1 MKSKTLKLSIALFVS
16 LIFIMSS
23 VSTAELKSSTL
34 LTGSIAIEALK
45 DPKTYTAT
53 RYVESVNIHPM
64 RSSAVGINMDLL
76 GGNVTLPFDLTPL
89 TNLVGLQ
96 LVVSNQRLWR
106 QHNQRRFWDVPD
118 GATLLLVFRGM
129 TLQNARVAAYNTKSV
144 IENKYG
150 FNLHLVFGEW
160 NDETDDRFDT
170 AMFVYQGQVSE
181 EAYASFVVEYATYVP
196 NDGFGEG
203 LTSSVLL
210 QSPVTAMAIG
220 VLHERFPALG
230 LFTEWIPM
238 LSAAWIDPDGLV
250 KVGTEVDMDLSNIM
264 PSLSP
269 VQGASYADASIITMK
284 LPYVVDVLE
293 VSPRTDNMYPHLKGY
308 FEWIVKMD
316 LPLFNISIDHS
327 YSDIHVKYDFNLT
340 NLQYYPQVIGE
351 MSIASNLPIMEGDDL
366 MYNFTFENVGN
377 EPAYDI
383 EVVYGE
389 FAKNETLG
397 IQLPFAKAGLTFDV
411 DKIMYYNTNTDILSD
426 TEASGSDIIAIYGWF
441 FNTTLG
447 DWVSNNQVF
456 TDEEMDNIDK
466 LILKDETYLNLNPM
480 DFTTFNLNDNTVG
493 LNATIPVLNPG
504 ENITLSFA
512 IENFPSDTEY
522 IFIPI
527 QNPFNQ
533 TEIHVVN
540 MTIVD
545 YLQILGS
552 TLHLPEDQ
560 LTWTHLFLE
569 PVMGTAFVYEDAD
582 GTEFMGITNGLVI
595 QIYDDE
601 AVLVGKVTLDK
612 DVYRFGENAT
622 FTLELTN
629 VGDANATNVNY
640 SFGHAFVTDRFDLSY
655 VNLIPGSEGVV
666 PLIKPGET
674 VVVQH
679 EQPVITNVGLHPVFA
694 VFNYTSDEAAHPK
707 YDIFGQV
714 GHPAVASS
722 MDFGIVLPPPHKE
735 VSQEPTYPT
744 PEVEVNLEI
753 LGYTPGVTE
762 VGDELLI
769 RYNITNVGD
778 EDTNIIMLQR
788 FPIDEQ
794 SNEMLLRPTTPAD
807 QVNITIDGVPV
818 TDYSVTFVT
827 EVVIGM
833 PFAVLAEDVD
843 WRRDD
848 VYGVPLA
855 VNETLIVEFT
865 VEVNAYGEVYLPPA
879 EIRFRSE
886 YDLPETNAINEEGN
900 TAPVTDE
907 ATAPEGFA
915 TACGV
920 PNILE
925 TTISPENTPIETGE
939 SSTNSWGSYSDSLSL
954 LFQSGFNMSFIYIG
968 IGVIAVTGVAVL
980 IYFTAN
986 GKRR

>member
-23 VSTAELKSSTL
+23 VSTAEIKSSTL
-34 LTGSIAIEALK
+34 ETGSMVIQAID
-45 DPKTYTAT
+45 DPRTYNSS
-53 RYVESVNIHPM
+53 RYVESINIHPM

-76 GGNVTLPFDLTPL
+76 GGTINLPFDLSAL

-96 LVVSNQRLWR
+96 LVVSNQRAWR
-106 QHNQRRFWDVPD
+106 QHSQRRFWDVPD
-118 GATLLLVFRGM
+118 GATLLLVFRGL
-129 TLQNARVAAYNTKSV
+129 TLQNARVAAFNTKSAL
-144 IENKYG
+144 ENIYG
-150 FNLHLVFGEW
+150 FNLHLIFGEW
-160 NDETDDRFDT
+160 DNSNQM
-170 AMFVYQGQVSE
+170 AMFVYHGQVSE
-181 EAYASFVVEYATYVP
+181 GAYASFVDEYVSYVP

-210 QSPVTAMAIG
+210 QSPVTAMSIG
-220 VLHERFPALG
+220 VLHQRFPALG
-230 LFTEWIPM
+230 LTTEWIPM

-250 KVGTEVDMDLSNIM
+250 KAGTEVDMDLSNIM
-264 PSLSP
+264 PSFSP
-269 VQGASYADASIITMK
+269 IEGASYADASIITMK
-284 LPYVVDVLE
+284 LPYVVEVLE
-293 VSPRTDNMYPHLKGY
+293 VVPRTDNKYPHLKGY

-327 YSDIHVKYDFNLT
+327 YADIHVKYDFNLT

-351 MSIASNLPIMEGDDL
+351 MTIASDLPILEGDDL

-397 IQLPFAKAGLTFDV
+397 IQLPFAKAGLTFNI
-411 DKIMYYNTNTDILSD
+411 DKIMYYNTVTDILSD
-426 TEASGSDIIAIYGWF
+426 TVASGPEIVTISGWF

-447 DWVSNNQVF
+447 DWVGNNQVF
-456 TDEEMDNIDK
+456 TEKQMDEIDD
-466 LILKDETYLNLNPM
+466 LILKDETYLNLDPM
-480 DFTTFNLNDNTVG
+480 NFTTVNLDDNTIG
-493 LNATIPVLNPG
+493 LNATIPILNPG
-504 ENITLSFA
+504 ENTTLSFA
-512 IENFPSDTEY
+512 VNNFPSDTEY
-522 IFIPI
+522 IYIPV

-533 TEIHVVN
+533 SEIFVVN

-552 TLHLPEDQ
+552 TLHMPEDQ

-582 GTEFMGITNGLVI
+582 GIEFMGITNGLVI
-595 QIYDDE
+595 QLYDDE

-612 DVYRFGENAT
+612 DIYRFGENAT

-640 SFGHAFVTDRFDLSY
+640 SFGHAFVTDTFDLSY
-655 VNLIPGSEGVV
+655 VNLIPGSEGVI
-666 PLIKPGET
+666 PLIEPGET
-674 VVVQH
+674 IVVQH

-722 MDFGIVLPPPHKE
+722 MDFGIVLPPAGKE
-735 VSQEPTYPT
+735 DRQEATYPT
-744 PEVEVNLEI
+744 PEVEVVIEL
-753 LGYTPGVTE
+753 LGYTPEVTE

-769 RYNITNVGD
+769 RYTITNVGD

-788 FPIDEQ
+788 FPI
-794 SNEMLLRPTTPAD
+794 NEETNRMLLKPSTPANE
-807 QVNITIDGVPV
+807 VNITIDGVAV
-818 TDYSVTFVT
+818 TDYSVTFVDD
-827 EVVIGM
+827 VLIGM
-833 PFAVLAEDVD
+833 PFAVLSEDID
-843 WRRDD
+843 WRRSD

-855 VNETLIVEFT
+855 VNETLIVEFS
-865 VEVNAYGEVYLPPA
+865 VEVNSAGEVYLPPA
-879 EIRFRSE
+879 EIRYRSE
-886 YDLPETNAINEEGN
+886 YELPDTNAINEERN
-900 TAPVTDE
+900 TAPITNE
-907 ATAPEGFA
+907 APAPESFA
-915 TACGV
+915 AACGV
-920 PNILE
+920 RNILE
-925 TTISPENTPIETGE
+925 SSILPEDSPIDTGE

-968 IGVIAVTGVAVL
+968 AGVIAVTGVAVL

-986 GKRR
+986 GKKR

>member
-23 VSTAELKSSTL
+23 VSTAELKSSSL
-34 LTGSIAIEALK
+34 ETGSLAIQAID
-45 DPKTYTAT
+45 DPRTYNAS
-53 RYVESVNIHPM
+53 RYVESINIHPM
-64 RSSAVGINMDLL
+64 RSQAVGINMDLI
-76 GGNVTLPFDLTPL
+76 GGNVNLPFDLSAL

-96 LVVSNQRLWR
+96 LVVSNQKAWR
-106 QHNQRRFWDVPD
+106 QHSQRRFWDVPD
-118 GATLLLVFRGM
+118 GATLLLVFRGL
-129 TLQNARVAAYNTKSV
+129 TLQNARVAAFNTKSAL
-144 IENKYG
+144 ENIYG
-150 FNLHLVFGEW
+150 FNLHLIFGEW
-160 NDETDDRFDT
+160 DNSKQV
-170 AMFVYQGQVSE
+170 AMFVYHGQVSE
-181 EAYASFVVEYATYVP
+181 GAYASFVDEYVSYVP

-210 QSPVTAMAIG
+210 ESPITAMSIG

-264 PSLSP
+264 PSFSP
-269 VQGASYADASIITMK
+269 VEGASYADASIITMK
-284 LPYVVDVLE
+284 LPYVVEVLE
-293 VSPRTDNMYPHLKGY
+293 VVPRTDNMYPHLKGY
-308 FEWIVKMD
+308 FEWVVKMD

-327 YSDIHVKYDFNLT
+327 YSDIHVKYDFNLI

-383 EVVYGE
+383 DVVYGE
-389 FAKNETLG
+389 FLKNETLG
-397 IQLPFAKAGLTFDV
+397 VQLPYAKAGLTFDV
-411 DKIMYYNTNTDILSD
+411 NKIMYYDSNTDILSD
-426 TEASGSDIIAIYGWF
+426 TFATGPGIVTIEGWF
-441 FNTTLG
+441 FNTTAS
-447 DWVSNNQVF
+447 DWVGNNQVF
-456 TDEEMDNIDK
+456 TGEEMDKIDE
-466 LILKDETYLNLNPM
+466 LILKNETYLELDSM
-480 DFTTFNLNDNTVG
+480 DFTTFDLSDDKIG

-504 ENITLSFA
+504 ENVTLSFA
-512 IENFPSDTEY
+512 IRNFPSDTEY
-522 IFIPI
+522 IYIPI
-527 QNPFNQ
+527 PTNLTNIQ
-533 TEIHVVN
+533 VVN

-595 QIYDDE
+595 QFYDDE

-640 SFGHAFVTDRFDLSY
+640 SFGHAFVTDEFTLSY
-655 VNLIPGSEGVV
+655 INLIPGSEGVI
-666 PLIKPGET
+666 PLIEPDET
-674 VVVQH
+674 VVIQH
-679 EQPVITNVGLHPVFA
+679 EQPVTTNVGLHPVFA
-694 VFNYTSDEAAHPK
+694 IFNYTSDEAAHTK
-707 YDIFGQV
+707 YNIFGQV
-714 GHPAVASS
+714 GHPAVISS
-722 MDFGIVLPPPHKE
+722 MDFGIVLPPADKE
-735 VSQEPTYPT
+735 DRQEATYPT
-744 PEVEVNLEI
+744 PEVEVVMEV
-753 LGYTPGVTE
+753 LGYIPEVTE

-778 EDTNIIMLQR
+778 ENTNIIMLQR
-788 FPIDEQ
+788 FPI
-794 SNEMLLRPTTPAD
+794 NEETNRMLLKPTTPAD
-807 QVNITIDGVPV
+807 EVNITIDGVEV
-818 TDYSVTFVT
+818 TDYSVTFVN

-833 PFAVLAEDVD
+833 PFAVLSEDVD
-843 WRRDD
+843 WRRGD

-855 VNETLIVEFT
+855 VNETLIVEFN
-865 VEVNAYGEVYLPPA
+865 VEVNSAGEVYLPPA
-879 EIRFRSE
+879 EIRYRSE
-886 YDLPETNAINEEGN
+886 YELPETNAINEETN
-900 TAPVTDE
+900 TASISDE
-907 ATAPEGFA
+907 ATVPESFA
-915 TACGV
+915 VACGV
-920 PNILE
+920 ENILE
-925 TTISPENTPIETGE
+925 TSILPNADPIETGQ

-968 IGVIAVTGVAVL
+968 AGVIAVTGVAVL

-986 GKRR
+986 GKKR

>member
-23 VSTAELKSSTL
+23 VSTAELKSSSL
-34 LTGSIAIEALK
+34 ETGSLAIQAID
-45 DPKTYTAT
+45 DPRTYNAS
-53 RYVESVNIHPM
+53 RYVESINIHPM
-64 RSSAVGINMDLL
+64 RSQAVGINMDLI
-76 GGNVTLPFDLTPL
+76 GGNVNLPFDLSAL

-96 LVVSNQRLWR
+96 LVVSNQKAWR
-106 QHNQRRFWDVPD
+106 QHSQRRFWDVPD
-118 GATLLLVFRGM
+118 GATLLLVFRGL
-129 TLQNARVAAYNTKSV
+129 TLQNARVAAFNTKSAL
-144 IENKYG
+144 ENIYG
-150 FNLHLVFGEW
+150 FNLHLIFGEW
-160 NDETDDRFDT
+160 DNSKQV
-170 AMFVYQGQVSE
+170 AMFVYHGQVSE
-181 EAYASFVVEYATYVP
+181 GAYASFVDEYVSYVP

-210 QSPVTAMAIG
+210 ESPITAMSIG

-264 PSLSP
+264 PSFSP
-269 VQGASYADASIITMK
+269 VEGASYADASIITMK
-284 LPYVVDVLE
+284 LPYVVEVLE
-293 VSPRTDNMYPHLKGY
+293 VVPRTDNMYPHLKGY
-308 FEWIVKMD
+308 FEWVVKMD

-327 YSDIHVKYDFNLT
+327 YSDIHVKYDFNLI

-383 EVVYGE
+383 DVVYGE
-389 FAKNETLG
+389 FLKNETLG
-397 IQLPFAKAGLTFDV
+397 VQLPYAKAGLTFDV
-411 DKIMYYNTNTDILSD
+411 NKIMYYDSNTDILSD
-426 TEASGSDIIAIYGWF
+426 TFATGPGIVTIEGWF
-441 FNTTLG
+441 FNTTAS
-447 DWVSNNQVF
+447 DWVGNNQVF
-456 TDEEMDNIDK
+456 TGEEMDKIDE
-466 LILKDETYLNLNPM
+466 LILKNETYLELDSM
-480 DFTTFNLNDNTVG
+480 DFTTFDLSDDKIG

-504 ENITLSFA
+504 ENVTLSFA
-512 IENFPSDTEY
+512 IRNFPSDTEY
-522 IFIPI
+522 IYIPI
-527 QNPFNQ
+527 PTNLTNIQ
-533 TEIHVVN
+533 VVN

-595 QIYDDE
+595 QFYDDE

-640 SFGHAFVTDRFDLSY
+640 SFGHAFVTDEFTLSY
-655 VNLIPGSEGVV
+655 INLIPGSEGVI
-666 PLIKPGET
+666 PLIEPDET
-674 VVVQH
+674 VVIQH
-679 EQPVITNVGLHPVFA
+679 EQPVTTNVGLHPVFA
-694 VFNYTSDEAAHPK
+694 IFNYTSDEAAHPK
-707 YDIFGQV
+707 YNIFGQV
-714 GHPAVASS
+714 GHPAVTSS
-722 MDFGIVLPPPHKE
+722 MDFGIVLPPADKE
-735 VSQEPTYPT
+735 DRQEATYPT
-744 PEVEVNLEI
+744 PEVEVVMEV
-753 LGYTPGVTE
+753 LGYIPEVTE

-778 EDTNIIMLQR
+778 ENTNIIMLQR
-788 FPIDEQ
+788 FPI
-794 SNEMLLRPTTPAD
+794 NEETNRMLLKPTTPAD
-807 QVNITIDGVPV
+807 EVNITIDGVEV
-818 TDYSVTFVT
+818 TDYSVTFVN

-833 PFAVLAEDVD
+833 PFAVLSEDVD
-843 WRRDD
+843 WRRGD

-855 VNETLIVEFT
+855 VNETLIVEFN
-865 VEVNAYGEVYLPPA
+865 VEVNSAGEVYLPPA
-879 EIRFRSE
+879 EIRYRSE
-886 YDLPETNAINEEGN
+886 YELPETNAINEETN
-900 TAPVTDE
+900 TASISDE
-907 ATAPEGFA
+907 ATVPESFA
-915 TACGV
+915 VACGV
-920 PNILE
+920 ENILE
-925 TTISPENTPIETGE
+925 TSILPNTDPIETGQ

-968 IGVIAVTGVAVL
+968 AGVIAVTGVAVL

-986 GKRR
+986 GKKR

>member
-23 VSTAELKSSTL
+23 VSTADIKSSTL
-34 LTGSIAIEALK
+34 ETGSLAIQAID
-45 DPKTYTAT
+45 DPQTYNAS
-53 RYVESVNIHPM
+53 RYVESINIHPM
-64 RSSAVGINMDLL
+64 RSQAVGINMDLL
-76 GGNVTLPFDLTPL
+76 GGTVNLPFDLSAL

-96 LVVSNQRLWR
+96 LVVSNQRAWR
-106 QHNQRRFWDVPD
+106 QHSQRRFWDVPD
-118 GATLLLVFRGM
+118 GATLLLVFRGL
-129 TLQNARVAAYNTKSV
+129 TLQNARVAAFNTKSA
-144 IENKYG
+144 IENIYG
-150 FNLHLVFGEW
+150 FNLHLIFGEW
-160 NDETDDRFDT
+160 DNSNRV
-170 AMFVYQGQVSE
+170 AMFVYHGQVSE
-181 EAYASFVVEYATYVP
+181 GAYESFVDEYVQYVP

-210 QSPVTAMAIG
+210 DSPVTAMSVG

-230 LFTEWIPM
+230 LFTEWIPA
-238 LSAAWIDPDGLV
+238 LSAAWIDPVGLV
-250 KVGTEVDMDLSNIM
+250 RTGTEMDMNLTNIM

-269 VQGASYADASIITMK
+269 IEGASYADASIITMK

-293 VSPRTDNMYPHLKGY
+293 VNPRTDNMYPHLKGN
-308 FEWIVKMD
+308 FEWIIKMD

-327 YSDIHVKYDFNLT
+327 YADIHVKYDFNLT

-351 MSIASNLPIMEGDDL
+351 MTIVSNLPIMEGDDL

-383 EVVYGE
+383 DVVYGE

-397 IQLPFAKAGLTFDV
+397 IQLPFAKAGLNFDIN
-411 DKIMYYNTNTDILSD
+411 KIMYYNTVSEILSD
-426 TEASGSDIIAIYGWF
+426 TPASGPEIIQIEGWF

-447 DWVSNNQVF
+447 DWVGNNQVF
-456 TDEEMDNIDK
+456 TGEEMDNIDS
-466 LILKDETYLNLNPM
+466 LILEDETYLNLDPM
-480 DFTTFNLNDNTVG
+480 DFTTFNLDDNTVG

-504 ENITLSFA
+504 ENVTLSFA
-512 IENFPSDTEY
+512 VKNFPSDTEY
-522 IFIPI
+522 LFIPI

-533 TEIHVVN
+533 SQIFVVN
-540 MTIVD
+540 MTVVD
-545 YLQILGS
+545 YVQILGS
-552 TLHLPEDQ
+552 TLHMPEDQ

-569 PVMGTAFVYEDAD
+569 PVMGTVFVYEDAD

-595 QIYDDE
+595 QLYDDE

-640 SFGHAFVTDRFDLSY
+640 SFGHAFVTDSFDLSY
-655 VNLIPGSEGVV
+655 VQLIPGSEGSI
-666 PLIKPGET
+666 PLIEPGET
-674 VVVQH
+674 VIVQH

-722 MDFGIVLPPPHKE
+722 MDFGIVLPPAHKE
-735 VSQEPTYPT
+735 DNQEPTYPT

-762 VGDELLI
+762 EGDELLI
-769 RYNITNVGD
+769 RYNVTNTGD

-788 FPIDEQ
+788 FPIDEVT
-794 SNEMLLRPTTPAD
+794 NEMLLKPSTPAD
-807 QVNITIDGVPV
+807 QVNITIDGATI
-818 TDYSVTFVT
+818 TDYSVTFVDD
-827 EVVIGM
+827 VVIGM

-843 WRRDD
+843 WRREG
-848 VYGVPLA
+848 VYGIPLA
-855 VNETLIVEFT
+855 VNETLIVEFS
-865 VEVNAYGEVYLPPA
+865 VEVNTYGEVYLPPA
-879 EIRFRSE
+879 EVRFRSE
-886 YDLPETNAINEEGN
+886 YELPETNAINEERN
-900 TAPVTDE
+900 AATDASEVSAP
-907 ATAPEGFA
+907 AAFA
-915 TACGV
+915 SACGV
-920 PNILE
+920 INILE
-925 TTISPENTPIETGE
+925 TTIAPEDNPIETGQ

-968 IGVIAVTGVAVL
+968 AGVIAVTGVAVL

-986 GKRR
+986 GKKR

>member
-23 VSTAELKSSTL
+23 VSTAELKSSSL
-34 LTGSIAIEALK
+34 ETGSLAIQAID
-45 DPKTYTAT
+45 DPRTYNAS
-53 RYVESVNIHPM
+53 RYVESINIHPM
-64 RSSAVGINMDLL
+64 RSQAVGINMDLI
-76 GGNVTLPFDLTPL
+76 GGNVNLPFDLSAL

-96 LVVSNQRLWR
+96 LVVSNQKAWR
-106 QHNQRRFWDVPD
+106 QHSQRRFWDVPD
-118 GATLLLVFRGM
+118 GATLLLVFRGL
-129 TLQNARVAAYNTKSV
+129 TLQNARVAAFNTKSAL
-144 IENKYG
+144 ENIYG
-150 FNLHLVFGEW
+150 FNLHLIFGEW
-160 NDETDDRFDT
+160 DNSKQV
-170 AMFVYQGQVSE
+170 AMFVYHGQVSE
-181 EAYASFVVEYATYVP
+181 GAYASFVDEYVSYVP

-210 QSPVTAMAIG
+210 ESPITAMSIG

-264 PSLSP
+264 PSFSP
-269 VQGASYADASIITMK
+269 VEGASYADASIITMK
-284 LPYVVDVLE
+284 LPYVVEVLE
-293 VSPRTDNMYPHLKGY
+293 VVPRTDNMYPHLKGY
-308 FEWIVKMD
+308 FEWVVKMD

-327 YSDIHVKYDFNLT
+327 YSDIHVKYDFNLI

-383 EVVYGE
+383 DVVYGE
-389 FAKNETLG
+389 FLKNETLG
-397 IQLPFAKAGLTFDV
+397 VQLPYAKAGLTFDV
-411 DKIMYYNTNTDILSD
+411 NKIMYYDSNTDILSD
-426 TEASGSDIIAIYGWF
+426 TFATGPGIVTIEGWF
-441 FNTTLG
+441 FNTTAS
-447 DWVSNNQVF
+447 DWVGNNQVF
-456 TDEEMDNIDK
+456 TGEEMDKIDE
-466 LILKDETYLNLNPM
+466 LILKNETYLELDSM
-480 DFTTFNLNDNTVG
+480 DFTTFDLSDDKIG

-504 ENITLSFA
+504 ENVTLSFA
-512 IENFPSDTEY
+512 IRNFPSDTEY
-522 IFIPI
+522 IYIPI
-527 QNPFNQ
+527 PTNLTNIQ
-533 TEIHVVN
+533 VVN

-595 QIYDDE
+595 QFYDDE

-640 SFGHAFVTDRFDLSY
+640 SFGHAFVTDEFTLSY
-655 VNLIPGSEGVV
+655 INLIPGSEGVI
-666 PLIKPGET
+666 PLIEPDET
-674 VVVQH
+674 VVIQH
-679 EQPVITNVGLHPVFA
+679 EQPVTTNVGLHPVFA
-694 VFNYTSDEAAHPK
+694 IFNYTSDEAAHPK
-707 YDIFGQV
+707 YNIFGQV
-714 GHPAVASS
+714 GHPAVISS
-722 MDFGIVLPPPHKE
+722 MDFGIVLPPADKE
-735 VSQEPTYPT
+735 DRQEATYPT
-744 PEVEVNLEI
+744 PEVEVVMEV
-753 LGYTPGVTE
+753 LGYIPEVTE

-788 FPIDEQ
+788 FPI
-794 SNEMLLRPTTPAD
+794 NEETNRMLLKPTTPAD
-807 QVNITIDGVPV
+807 EVNITIDGVEV
-818 TDYSVTFVT
+818 TDYSVTFVN

-833 PFAVLAEDVD
+833 PFAVLSEDVD
-843 WRRDD
+843 WRRGD

-855 VNETLIVEFT
+855 VNETLIVEFN
-865 VEVNAYGEVYLPPA
+865 VEVNSAGEVYLPPA
-879 EIRFRSE
+879 EIRYRSE
-886 YDLPETNAINEEGN
+886 YELPETNAINEETN
-900 TAPVTDE
+900 TASISDE
-907 ATAPEGFA
+907 ATVPESFA
-915 TACGV
+915 VACGV
-920 PNILE
+920 ENILE
-925 TTISPENTPIETGE
+925 TSILPNTDPIETGQ

-968 IGVIAVTGVAVL
+968 AGVIAVTGVAVL

-986 GKRR
+986 GKKR

>member
-23 VSTAELKSSTL
+23 VSTAELKSSSL
-34 LTGSIAIEALK
+34 ETGSLAIQAID
-45 DPKTYTAT
+45 DPRTYNAS
-53 RYVESVNIHPM
+53 RYVESINIHPM
-64 RSSAVGINMDLL
+64 RSQAVGINMDLI
-76 GGNVTLPFDLTPL
+76 GGNVNLPFDLSAL

-96 LVVSNQRLWR
+96 LVVSNQKAWR
-106 QHNQRRFWDVPD
+106 QHSQRRFWDVPD
-118 GATLLLVFRGM
+118 GATLLLVFRGL
-129 TLQNARVAAYNTKSV
+129 TLQNARVAAFNTKSAL
-144 IENKYG
+144 ENIYG
-150 FNLHLVFGEW
+150 FNLHLIFGEW
-160 NDETDDRFDT
+160 DNSKQV
-170 AMFVYQGQVSE
+170 AMFVYHGQVSE
-181 EAYASFVVEYATYVP
+181 GAYASFVDEYVSYVP

-210 QSPVTAMAIG
+210 ESPITAMSIG

-264 PSLSP
+264 PSFSP
-269 VQGASYADASIITMK
+269 VEGASYADASIITMK
-284 LPYVVDVLE
+284 LPYVVEVLE
-293 VSPRTDNMYPHLKGY
+293 VVPRTDNMYPHLKGY
-308 FEWIVKMD
+308 FEWVVKMD

-327 YSDIHVKYDFNLT
+327 YSDIHVKYDFNLI

-383 EVVYGE
+383 DVVYGE
-389 FAKNETLG
+389 FLKNETLG
-397 IQLPFAKAGLTFDV
+397 VQLPYAKAGLTFDV
-411 DKIMYYNTNTDILSD
+411 NKIMYYDSNTDILSD
-426 TEASGSDIIAIYGWF
+426 TFATGPGIVTIEGWF
-441 FNTTLG
+441 FNTTAS
-447 DWVSNNQVF
+447 DWVGNNQVF
-456 TDEEMDNIDK
+456 TGEEMDKIDE
-466 LILKDETYLNLNPM
+466 LILKNETYLELDSM
-480 DFTTFNLNDNTVG
+480 DFTTFDLSDDKIG

-504 ENITLSFA
+504 ENVTLSFA
-512 IENFPSDTEY
+512 IRNFPSDTEY
-522 IFIPI
+522 IYIPI
-527 QNPFNQ
+527 PTNLTNIQ
-533 TEIHVVN
+533 VVN

-595 QIYDDE
+595 QFYDDE

-640 SFGHAFVTDRFDLSY
+640 SFGHAFVTDEFTLSY
-655 VNLIPGSEGVV
+655 INLIPGSEGVI
-666 PLIKPGET
+666 PLIEPDET
-674 VVVQH
+674 VVIQH
-679 EQPVITNVGLHPVFA
+679 EQPVTTNVGLHPVFA
-694 VFNYTSDEAAHPK
+694 IFNYTSDEAAHPK
-707 YDIFGQV
+707 YNIFGQV
-714 GHPAVASS
+714 GHPSVTSS
-722 MDFGIVLPPPHKE
+722 MDFGIVLPPADKE
-735 VSQEPTYPT
+735 DRQEATYPT
-744 PEVEVNLEI
+744 PEVEVVMEV
-753 LGYTPGVTE
+753 LGYIPEVTE

-788 FPIDEQ
+788 FPI
-794 SNEMLLRPTTPAD
+794 NEETNRMLLKPTTPAD
-807 QVNITIDGVPV
+807 EVNITIDGVEV
-818 TDYSVTFVT
+818 TDYSVTFVN

-833 PFAVLAEDVD
+833 PFAVLSEDVD
-843 WRRDD
+843 WRRGD

-855 VNETLIVEFT
+855 VNETLIVEFN
-865 VEVNAYGEVYLPPA
+865 VEVNSAGEVYLPPA
-879 EIRFRSE
+879 EIRYRSE
-886 YDLPETNAINEEGN
+886 YELPETNAINEETN
-900 TAPVTDE
+900 TASISDE
-907 ATAPEGFA
+907 ATVPESFA
-915 TACGV
+915 VACGV
-920 PNILE
+920 ENILE
-925 TTISPENTPIETGE
+925 TSILPNTDPIETGQ

-968 IGVIAVTGVAVL
+968 AGVIAVTGVAVL

-986 GKRR
+986 GKKR

>member
-34 LTGSIAIEALK
+34 ETDSLAIQAID
-45 DPKTYTAT
+45 DPRTYNSS
-53 RYVESVNIHPM
+53 RYVESINIHPM

-76 GGNVTLPFDLTPL
+76 GGTVDLDFDLSAL

-96 LVVSNQRLWR
+96 LVVSNQRAWR
-106 QHNQRRFWDVPD
+106 LHSQRRFWDVPD
-118 GATLLLVFRGM
+118 GATLLLVFRGL
-129 TLQNARVAAYNTKSV
+129 TLQNARVAAYNTQSA
-144 IENKYG
+144 IENIYG

-160 NDETDDRFDT
+160 DNSHNV
-170 AMFVYQGQVSE
+170 AMFVYHGQVSE
-181 EAYASFVVEYATYVP
+181 GAYASFVDKYVEYVP

-210 QSPVTAMAIG
+210 QSPVTAMSVG

-250 KVGTEVDMDLSNIM
+250 KVGTEVDMNLTNIM

-269 VQGASYADASIITMK
+269 IEGASYADASIITMK

-293 VSPRTDNMYPHLKGY
+293 VNPRTDNMYPHLKGY

-316 LPLFNISIDHS
+316 LPLFDISIDHS

-351 MSIASNLPIMEGDDL
+351 MTIASDLPIMEGDDL

-389 FAKNETLG
+389 FVKNETLG
-397 IQLPFAKAGLTFDV
+397 VQLPFAKAGLTFDI
-411 DKIMYYNTNTDILSD
+411 DKIMYYNTNTDLLSD
-426 TEASGSDIIAIYGWF
+426 TVASGPEIITIDGWF

-447 DWVSNNQVF
+447 DWVGNNQFF
-456 TDEEMDNIDK
+456 TGEEMDNIDS
-466 LILKDETYLNLNPM
+466 LILENETYLNLNPM
-480 DFTTFNLNDNTVG
+480 DFTTFSLDDNTVG

-512 IENFPSDTEY
+512 VENFPSDTEY
-522 IFIPI
+522 IYMPI
-527 QNPFNQ
+527 ENPFNQ
-533 TEIHVVN
+533 SEIFVVN

-545 YLQILGS
+545 YLQIFGS

-595 QIYDDE
+595 QLYDDE

-640 SFGHAFVTDRFDLSY
+640 NFGHAFVTDNFDLSY
-655 VNLIPGSEGVV
+655 VNLIPGSDGVI
-666 PLIKPGET
+666 PLIEPGET
-674 VVVQH
+674 IVVQH
-679 EQPVITNVGLHPVFA
+679 EQPVITHVGLHPVFA

-722 MDFGIVLPPPHKE
+722 MDFGIVLPPPDKE
-735 VSQEPTYPT
+735 DRQEATYPT
-744 PEVEVNLEI
+744 PEVEVVMEI
-753 LGYTPGVTE
+753 FGYTPEVTE

-769 RYNITNVGD
+769 RYTITNVGD

-788 FPIDEQ
+788 FPIDEET
-794 SNEMLLRPTTPAD
+794 NRMLLKPTTAAD
-807 QVNITIDGVPV
+807 AVNITIDGVAV
-818 TDYSVTFVT
+818 TDYSVTFVN

-843 WRRDD
+843 WRRGD

-855 VNETLIVEFT
+855 VDETLIVEFS
-865 VEVNAYGEVYLPPA
+865 VEVNGAGEVYLPPA

-886 YDLPETNAINEEGN
+886 YELPETNAINEESN
-900 TAPVTDE
+900 TAPITDE

-915 TACGV
+915 TACGIE
-920 PNILE
+920 NILE
-925 TTISPENTPIETGE
+925 SSILPEDGPIETGE

-968 IGVIAVTGVAVL
+968 VGVIAVTGVAVL

-986 GKRR
+986 GKKR

>member
-23 VSTAELKSSTL
+23 VSTAELKSSSL
-34 LTGSIAIEALK
+34 ETGSLAIQAID
-45 DPKTYTAT
+45 DPRTYNAS
-53 RYVESVNIHPM
+53 RYVESINIHPM
-64 RSSAVGINMDLL
+64 RSQAVGINMDLI
-76 GGNVTLPFDLTPL
+76 GGNVNLPFDLSAL

-96 LVVSNQRLWR
+96 LVVSNQKAWR
-106 QHNQRRFWDVPD
+106 QHSQRRFWDVPD
-118 GATLLLVFRGM
+118 GATLLLVFRGL
-129 TLQNARVAAYNTKSV
+129 TLQNARVAAFNTKSAL
-144 IENKYG
+144 ENIYG
-150 FNLHLVFGEW
+150 FNLHLIFGEW
-160 NDETDDRFDT
+160 DNSKQV
-170 AMFVYQGQVSE
+170 AMFVYHGQVSE
-181 EAYASFVVEYATYVP
+181 GAYASFVDEYVSYVP

-210 QSPVTAMAIG
+210 ESPITAMSIG

-264 PSLSP
+264 PSFSP
-269 VQGASYADASIITMK
+269 VEGASYADASIITMK
-284 LPYVVDVLE
+284 LPYVVEVLE
-293 VSPRTDNMYPHLKGY
+293 VVPRTDNMYPHLKGY
-308 FEWIVKMD
+308 FEWVVKMD

-327 YSDIHVKYDFNLT
+327 YSDIHVKYDFNLI

-383 EVVYGE
+383 DVVYGE
-389 FAKNETLG
+389 FLKNETLG
-397 IQLPFAKAGLTFDV
+397 VQLPYAKAGLTFDV
-411 DKIMYYNTNTDILSD
+411 NKIMYYDSNTDILSD
-426 TEASGSDIIAIYGWF
+426 TFATGPGIVTIEGWF
-441 FNTTLG
+441 FNTTAS
-447 DWVSNNQVF
+447 DWVGNNQVF
-456 TDEEMDNIDK
+456 TGEEMDKIDE
-466 LILKDETYLNLNPM
+466 LILKNETYLELDSM
-480 DFTTFNLNDNTVG
+480 DFTTFDLSDDKIG

-504 ENITLSFA
+504 ENVTLSFA
-512 IENFPSDTEY
+512 IRNFPSDTEY
-522 IFIPI
+522 IYIPI
-527 QNPFNQ
+527 PTNLTNIQ
-533 TEIHVVN
+533 VVN

-595 QIYDDE
+595 QFYDDE

-640 SFGHAFVTDRFDLSY
+640 SFGHAFVTDEFTLSY
-655 VNLIPGSEGVV
+655 INLIPGSEGVI
-666 PLIKPGET
+666 PLIEPDET
-674 VVVQH
+674 VVIQH
-679 EQPVITNVGLHPVFA
+679 EQPVTTNVGLHPVFA
-694 VFNYTSDEAAHPK
+694 IFNYTSDEAAHPK
-707 YDIFGQV
+707 YNIFGQV
-714 GHPAVASS
+714 GHPAVISS
-722 MDFGIVLPPPHKE
+722 MDFGIVLPPADKE
-735 VSQEPTYPT
+735 DRQEATYPT
-744 PEVEVNLEI
+744 PEVEVVMEV
-753 LGYTPGVTE
+753 LGYIPEVTE

-778 EDTNIIMLQR
+778 ENTNIIMLQR
-788 FPIDEQ
+788 FPI
-794 SNEMLLRPTTPAD
+794 NEETNRMLLKPTTPAD
-807 QVNITIDGVPV
+807 EVNITIDGVEV
-818 TDYSVTFVT
+818 TDYSVTFVN

-833 PFAVLAEDVD
+833 PFAVLSEDVD
-843 WRRDD
+843 WRRGD

-855 VNETLIVEFT
+855 VNETLIVEFN
-865 VEVNAYGEVYLPPA
+865 VEVNSAGEVYLPPA
-879 EIRFRSE
+879 EIRYRSE
-886 YDLPETNAINEEGN
+886 YELPETNAINEETN
-900 TAPVTDE
+900 TASISDE
-907 ATAPEGFA
+907 ATVPESFA
-915 TACGV
+915 VACGV
-920 PNILE
+920 ENILE
-925 TTISPENTPIETGE
+925 TSILPNTDPIETGQ

-968 IGVIAVTGVAVL
+968 AGVIAVTGVAVL

-986 GKRR
+986 GKKR

>member
-1 MKSKTLKLSIALFVS
+1 MKSKTMKLSIALFVS
-16 LIFIMSS
+16 FVFIMSS
-23 VSTAELKSSTL
+23 ISTAEMKSSSIEA
-34 LTGSIAIEALK
+34 GSLAIEAIT
-45 DPKTYTAT
+45 DPFEYDSSKYL
-53 RYVESVNIHPM
+53 ESINIHPM

-76 GGNVTLPFDLTPL
+76 GGTVTLPFDLSAL

-96 LVVSNQRLWR
+96 LVVSNQRAWR
-106 QHNQRRFWDVPD
+106 LHSQRRFWDVPD

-129 TLQNARVAAYNTKSV
+129 TLQNARVAAFNTKSA
-144 IENKYG
+144 IENIYG
-150 FNLHLVFGEW
+150 FNLHLIFGEW
-160 NDETDDRFDT
+160 DNNRNT
-170 AMFVYQGQVSE
+170 AMFVYHGQVSE
-181 EAYASFVVEYATYVP
+181 EAYASFVVEYDSYVP
-196 NDGFGEG
+196 DDGFGEG

-210 QSPVTAMAIG
+210 QSPVTAMSIG
-220 VLHERFPALG
+220 VLHERFPVLG
-230 LFTEWIPM
+230 LFTEWIPA

-250 KVGTEVDMDLSNIM
+250 KTGTEVDMNLTNIM
-264 PSLSP
+264 PSFSP
-269 VQGASYADASIITMK
+269 IEGASYADASIITMK
-284 LPYVVDVLE
+284 LPYVVEVLE
-293 VSPRTDNMYPHLKGY
+293 IDPRTDNMYPHLKGY

-397 IQLPFAKAGLTFDV
+397 IQLPFAKTGLNFDV
-411 DKIMYYNTNTDILSD
+411 DKIMYYNTATELLSD
-426 TEASGSDIIAIYGWF
+426 TVASGPEIIEIKGWF

-447 DWVSNNQVF
+447 DWVGNNQVF
-456 TDEEMDNIDK
+456 TGEEMDNIDN
-466 LILKDETYLNLNPM
+466 LILKDETYLNLDPM
-480 DFTTFNLNDNTVG
+480 DFTPTVLDDNTIG

-504 ENITLSFA
+504 ENVTLSFA

-533 TEIHVVN
+533 SQIFVVN

-545 YLQILGS
+545 YVQILGS

-569 PVMGTAFVYEDAD
+569 PVIGTAFVYEDAD

-595 QIYDDE
+595 QLYDDE

-640 SFGHAFVTDRFDLSY
+640 SFGHAFVTDNFDLSY

-666 PLIKPGET
+666 PLIEPGET

-694 VFNYTSDEAAHPK
+694 VFNYTSDEADHPK
-707 YDIFGQV
+707 YNIFGQV

-735 VSQEPTYPT
+735 DGQEATYPT

-769 RYNITNVGD
+769 RYNVTNVGD

-788 FPIDEQ
+788 FPIDER
-794 SNEMLLRPTTPAD
+794 SNEMLLKPTTQAD
-807 QVNITIDGVPV
+807 EVNITIDGVPF
-818 TDYSVTFVT
+818 TDYSVTFVD

-843 WRRDD
+843 WRRGD

-855 VNETLIVEFT
+855 VNETLIVEFS
-865 VEVNAYGEVYLPPA
+865 VKVNTYGEVYLPPA
-879 EIRFRSE
+879 EIRYRSE
-886 YDLPETNAINEEGN
+886 YDIPETNAINEERN
-900 TAPVTDE
+900 TAPVTDTE
-907 ATAPEGFA
+907 VSAPANFA
-915 TACGV
+915 VACGV
-920 PNILE
+920 TNILE
-925 TTISPENTPIETGE
+925 TTISPNDNPIGSGE
-939 SSTNSWGSYSDSLSL
+939 SSTNSWGSYSESLSL
-954 LFQSGFNMSFIYIG
+954 LFDRGFNLNYIYIG
-968 IGVIAVTGVAVL
+968 AGVIAVTGVAVL